1 MRIFKRVLEKKPKE
15 QIKPKP
21 SLITF
26 PKLYKTD
33 EMIAK
38 SLFWEIIS
46 KSLDKSHSQN
56 SQEDRLI
63 ELLLEL
69 TPQQMIGFRL
79 RTDKLL
85 YESYTSEMW
94 CAAYLMNGG
103 CSDDSFEYFRCWVIS
118 LGQQTFEKSL
128 IQPDTLIDFVQDHQE
143 IYEFEDLWYVAIRAF
158 EMKTGKNLFDYIDYE
173 TFTTREGNYPTL
185 EFNWQE
191 GDPESMKLIC
201 PELFKRF
208 WVLKE

>member
-46 KSLDKSHSQN
+46 KSLEKSHSQN

-103 CSDDSFEYFRCWVIS
+103 CSDDGFEYFRCWVIS
-118 LGQQTFEKSL
+118 LGQQIFEKSL
-128 IQPDTLIDFVQDHQE
+128 IQPDTLIDFIQDHQE

-158 EMKTGKNLFDYIDYE
+158 ENKTGKNLFDYIDYE

-191 GDPESMKLIC
+191 EDPESMKLIC

>member
-15 QIKPKP
+15 QNKPNP
-21 SLITF
+21 SLNTYSY
-26 PKLYKTD
+26 LYKTD

-46 KSLDKSHSQN
+46 KSLEKSHSQN

-118 LGQQTFEKSL
+118 LGQQIFEKSL
-128 IQPDTLIDFVQDHQE
+128 NRPDTLIDFVQDHQD

-158 EMKTGKNLFDYIDYE
+158 EKKTGKNLFDYIDYE

-185 EFNWQE
+185 ELNWQE